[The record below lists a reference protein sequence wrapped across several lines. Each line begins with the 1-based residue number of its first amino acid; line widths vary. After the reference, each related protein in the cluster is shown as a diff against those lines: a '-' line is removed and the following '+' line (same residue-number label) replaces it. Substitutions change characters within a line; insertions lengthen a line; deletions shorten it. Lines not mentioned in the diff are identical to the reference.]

1 MDCVSVEAP
10 LQKLSRLL
18 ALATLIGGL
27 AGCSGDAP
35 SLLTGAGANGE
46 ASGLT
51 TGTTADKPA
60 FNPFASVSET
70 ASPAREVMLNPARD
84 EIMKA
89 GVLPEFS
96 IGRADAP
103 VTIIKYM
110 SLTCQYCRR
119 FQAET
124 FPTLKREYIDKGL
137 VRFIIREFPI
147 GKQSGNA
154 TVALRC
160 APMEKYLSLY
170 EKFLQQQSAWVSQE
184 VRPDAIFK
192 VVQQV
197 GVTRPQFDA
206 CLQNQATIEG
216 LKWVKDRGRTLGI
229 IGTPNFFIADKL
241 VKKQIGIKD
250 IRAMIDPIIVAR
262 GMGATTQKAVA
273 N

>member
-1 MDCVSVEAP
+1 MH
-10 LQKLSRLL
+10 KLSRLL
-18 ALATLIGGL
+18 AVATLFGGL
-27 AGCSGDAP
+27 SGCSGDAP
-35 SLLTGAGANGE
+35 SLLAAAGANGE

-51 TGTTADKPA
+51 TADKPA
-60 FNPFASVSET
+60 FNPFSNVSAT
-70 ASPAREVMLNPARD
+70 ASPAREVIDTPSRA

-96 IGRADAP
+96 MGKSDAP

-110 SLTCQYCRR
+110 SLTCQYCRL

-160 APMEKYLSLY
+160 APMEKYLTLY
-170 EKFLQQQSAWVSQE
+170 EKFLAQQSAWVSQD
-184 VRPDAIFK
+184 VRPDVIFK
-192 VVQQV
+192 VAQQI
-197 GVTRPQFDA
+197 GITRPQFDA
-206 CLQNQATIEG
+206 CLENQATIEG

-229 IGTPNFFIADKL
+229 IGTPNFFVADKL

-250 IRAMIDPIIVAR
+250 IRAMIDPIIAAR
-262 GMGATTQKAVA
+262 GMGATAQKAVA